1 MTGNRSVGNPTGRGA
16 RRISNS
22 LTGVA
27 GSTGVTKHRLCWA
40 RTTASFEA
48 LHKPANTWKS
58 FMTDTTDRIDELES
72 RLAYIENMQEELSAV
87 IADHGK
93 TIDQLRKL
101 AQRQNEKLS
110 ELADDRLQKPPENVP
125 PPHY

>member
-1 MTGNRSVGNPTGRGA
+1 
-16 RRISNS
+16 
-22 LTGVA
+22 
-27 GSTGVTKHRLCWA
+27 
-40 RTTASFEA
+40 
-48 LHKPANTWKS
+48 
-58 FMTDTTDRIDELES
+58 MTDTTDRIDELES

>member
-1 MTGNRSVGNPTGRGA
+1 
-16 RRISNS
+16 
-22 LTGVA
+22 
-27 GSTGVTKHRLCWA
+27 
-40 RTTASFEA
+40 
-48 LHKPANTWKS
+48 
-58 FMTDTTDRIDELES
+58 MTDTTDRINELES